1 MHSKGGWVLQIQVNN
16 SLQLCARGFLFAAVF
31 VSLSV
36 FGLVSVFPSVF
47 ANPSQES
54 SKQPPN
60 ILPEDLQASLLS
72 NAMPCHRLLSYSMLC
87 PVSPLAHYPMPEAPQ
102 LTDPLRHRPQ
112 ISAVFTTQTK
122 TQTKSYNDNNQTT
135 ATLLIHHKA

>member
-1 MHSKGGWVLQIQVNN
+1 MASNYVPKDFYLHS
-16 SLQLCARGFLFAAVF
+16 VF

-36 FGLVSVFPSVF
+36 FGHVSVFPSVF

-72 NAMPCHRLLSYSMLC
+72 KAMPCHSLLSYSMLC

-112 ISAVFTTQTK
+112 IIVYYTDKDTDEIVQ
-122 TQTKSYNDNNQTT
+122 
-135 ATLLIHHKA
+135 